1 MEKSITREWLSY
13 SEAQQYAGIG
23 RTKLWE
29 LLNAGEIRAAHVGKA
44 VRISR
49 QSLESYMLRNAYS
62 QATEV
67 EGET

>member
-1 MEKSITREWLSY
+1 MDTKVSREWLSY
-13 SEAQQYAGIG
+13 SEAQRYAGIG

-62 QATEV
+62 ETGEV
-67 EGET
+67 SE